1 MALLEPELI
10 FHEMGGVCDSRRC
23 GDEPCDPQLL
33 DGFDILWT
41 EFYTLRNSVKS
52 LFSYAMQ
59 FAVDTVVLEKSS
71 SYRYLQL
78 FDSQDLF
85 AQHNSICNLIVLR
98 DYNNNKFIVYST
110 I

>member
-1 MALLEPELI
+1 MAL
-10 FHEMGGVCDSRRC
+10 FHDMGGVCDSRRC

-59 FAVDTVVLEKSS
+59 FAVDTVVLEKKLN
-71 SYRYLQL
+71 LQI
-78 FDSQDLF
+78 FT
-85 AQHNSICNLIVLR
+85 
-98 DYNNNKFIVYST
+98 T